1 MGMKAPNPPAPGN
14 SGTTTP
20 PMQSVADEAQQK
32 VGQAVDQVRQQGMS
46 QIASQKDVLAGT
58 VGSVAHAL
66 HETSRQL
73 KQGNEAQVGEYVDRV
88 AEQVDHLSNHL
99 RGRNVDELIGDAESF
114 ARRQPA
120 LFLGGAFF
128 IGLVASRFLKSSHSD
143 SERSPY
149 YTSPYASPPGL
160 TAAAPQSTW
169 SGSGYQPSASQT
181 PSLTPPQTPSNFG
194 GTGTSSPSTARSS

>member
-1 MGMKAPNPPAPGN
+1 MGTEAPKPPA
-14 SGTTTP
+14 SGTSGTTP
-20 PMQSVADEAQQK
+20 PMQSVADEAQQR

-99 RGRNVDELIGDAESF
+99 RGRDVDELISDAESF

-120 LFLGGAFF
+120 LFLGGAFL
-128 IGLVASRFLKSSHSD
+128 IGLVASRFLKSSHPD
-143 SERSPY
+143 QQRSPY

-169 SGSGYQPSASQT
+169 PSSGYQPSASGP
-181 PSLTPPQTPSNFG
+181 PSMTTPQTPSNFG

>member
-1 MGMKAPNPPAPGN
+1 MGTEAPKPPA
-14 SGTTTP
+14 SGTTGTMP

-66 HETSRQL
+66 YETSRQL

-99 RGRNVDELIGDAESF
+99 RGREVDELISDAE
-114 ARRQPA
+114 
-120 LFLGGAFF
+120 
-128 IGLVASRFLKSSHSD
+128 
-143 SERSPY
+143 
-149 YTSPYASPPGL
+149 
-160 TAAAPQSTW
+160 
-169 SGSGYQPSASQT
+169 
-181 PSLTPPQTPSNFG
+181 
-194 GTGTSSPSTARSS
+194 